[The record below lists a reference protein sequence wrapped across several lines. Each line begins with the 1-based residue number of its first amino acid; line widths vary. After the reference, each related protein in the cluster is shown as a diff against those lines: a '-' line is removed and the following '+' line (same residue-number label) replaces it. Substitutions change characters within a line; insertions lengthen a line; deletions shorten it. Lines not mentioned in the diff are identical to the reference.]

1 MRYNYCNIT
10 LQYVIDFIYQKQQ
23 NINNKKNQS
32 FYFDFQLYFI
42 HYLYIKFKLNYWK
55 ELFRESSMQ
64 QALLW
69 QQLAKFQI
77 TVQIER

>member
-32 FYFDFQLYFI
+32 FHFDFQLYFI

>member
-1 MRYNYCNIT
+1 MLSISYT
-10 LQYVIDFIYQKQQ
+10 KQ
-23 NINNKKNQS
+23 KKNQS
-32 FYFDFQLYFI
+32 FHFAFQLYFI
-42 HYLYIKFKLNYWK
+42 HYLYIKFKLNDRK

-64 QALLW
+64 QALW